1 MKSLLNSSL
10 IFCATLIFL
19 NLAPNQSDAA
29 SCTASTTWNS
39 GTAFDPNEG
48 NFYQTCTAT
57 PIAMKLKVFE
67 IGLCKT
73 APTPADTSTCST
85 LFKNAAGK
93 EVEINKAGEVP
104 LDQNATMDSG
114 VYGHVYLIISSTF
127 STKVQMEFSAA
138 RKAIDGTAGTVCF
151 TNGNTFDEVTE
162 KYDVISCAGAG
173 APAFSTETLKVF
185 ENTTAGATNAFNAQL
200 NYVAPGTNSR
210 FNLFLLDSNRSLS
223 TRTVLDGNG
232 DLVPMNTVDRPYIFG
247 HQILSNSVSIDP
259 LSTRGLDVGISITDA
274 LEVGFV
280 QDGGNYGKDSSG
292 NPLTCNDPNNVGC
305 IADSILS
312 GFQFKITTN

>member
-1 MKSLLNSSL
+1 
-10 IFCATLIFL
+10 
-19 NLAPNQSDAA
+19 
-29 SCTASTTWNS
+29 
-39 GTAFDPNEG
+39 
-48 NFYQTCTAT
+48 
-57 PIAMKLKVFE
+57 
-67 IGLCKT
+67 
-73 APTPADTSTCST
+73 
-85 LFKNAAGK
+85 
-93 EVEINKAGEVP
+93 
-104 LDQNATMDSG
+104 
-114 VYGHVYLIISSTF
+114 
-127 STKVQMEFSAA
+127 
-138 RKAIDGTAGTVCF
+138 
-151 TNGNTFDEVTE
+151 
-162 KYDVISCAGAG
+162 
-173 APAFSTETLKVF
+173 LKVF

-223 TRTVLDGNG
+223 TRTVLDDDG